1 MSRTKTPAVPDTHAL
16 KVLMEEYLEM
26 LREAERGTK
35 KALSLDPH
43 KEEFWDEVS
52 SLAPRLTMIEARSK
66 SIQEEILDL
75 IDRLPED

>member
-52 SLAPRLTMIEARSK
+52 ELAPRLTMIEARSK

-75 IDRLPED
+75 IERLPED

>member
-1 MSRTKTPAVPDTHAL
+1 
-16 KVLMEEYLEM
+16 M

-35 KALSLDPH
+35 KAVSLDPH
-43 KEEFWDEVS
+43 KEEFWNEVS
-52 SLAPRLTMIEARSK
+52 DLAPRLTMIEARSK